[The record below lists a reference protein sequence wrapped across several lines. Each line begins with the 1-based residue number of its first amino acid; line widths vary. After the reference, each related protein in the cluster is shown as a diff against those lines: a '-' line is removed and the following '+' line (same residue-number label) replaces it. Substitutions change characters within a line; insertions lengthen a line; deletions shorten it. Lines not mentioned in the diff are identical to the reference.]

1 MFACIHT
8 TSASGA
14 LLECARAFSPRVE
27 STAPDTALLDASG
40 LAHLFGTPHDIA
52 HAIARRAA
60 TLGFQAN
67 IAMASNPDAAYHA
80 ALGFA
85 GISILPYGDEAK
97 YLESL
102 PVALLRLEA
111 EMAETLERWGI
122 RTFRD
127 LAALPELGV
136 AARLGP
142 EGVRLQQLA
151 RGEGSR
157 RLHAIEDPLRFE
169 EELEPEYPVDLLE
182 PLSFLLAQML
192 TTLCARLSERALS
205 TNELHLRMR
214 MENGGVHETRLR
226 LPVPMRDWKAFLKLL
241 QLDLNERPPQAP
253 VVHIWLLTEPL
264 KPRVTQNGLFIPLAP
279 EPEKLELTLARIGGV
294 VGKQN
299 VGSPELLDTHRPDA
313 FRMRPFSAVQT
324 RAQTQTPQQST
335 RLAFRVY
342 RPPRSAQVNAA
353 SGRPAWI
360 SAVGI
365 HGKVISLAGPWRTA
379 GDWWTT
385 QSWNRDEWD
394 VALSDGALYRIF
406 CDCQTGR
413 WYVEGNYD

>member
-1 MFACIHT
+1 MFACIHA
-8 TSASGA
+8 TSATNA
-14 LLECARAFSPRVE
+14 MLECARAFSPRVE
-27 STAPDTALLDASG
+27 QTAPDTALLDASG
-40 LAHLFGTPHDIA
+40 LAHLFGTPHEIA
-52 HAIARRAA
+52 NAIARRAA
-60 TLGFQAN
+60 TLGFPAN
-67 IAMASNPDAAYHA
+67 IAVASNPDAAYHA

-97 YLESL
+97 FLASL
-102 PVALLRLEA
+102 AVALLPLEN

-136 AARLGP
+136 SARLGP

-157 RLHAIEDPLRFE
+157 RLRAIEDPLRFE

-192 TTLCARLSERALS
+192 TTLCVRLAERALS

-214 MENGGVHETRLR
+214 LENGGVHETRLS

-241 QLDLNERPPQAP
+241 QLDLNDHPPPAP
-253 VVHIWLLTEPL
+253 VIYIWLATEPL

-279 EPEKLELTLARIGGV
+279 EPEKLELTLARIGAV

-324 RAQTQTPQQST
+324 HAQIQIPEHGTH
-335 RLAFRVY
+335 LAFRMY
-342 RPPRSAQVNAA
+342 RPPRSAQVNAS
-353 SGRPAWI
+353 SGQPAWL
-360 SAVGI
+360 SAAGI
-365 HGKVISLAGPWRTA
+365 HGKVISLAGPWRT
-379 GDWWTT
+379 
-385 QSWNRDEWD
+385 
-394 VALSDGALYRIF
+394 
-406 CDCQTGR
+406 
-413 WYVEGNYD
+413 

>member
-1 MFACIHT
+1 
-8 TSASGA
+8 
-14 LLECARAFSPRVE
+14 
-27 STAPDTALLDASG
+27 
-40 LAHLFGTPHDIA
+40 
-52 HAIARRAA
+52 
-60 TLGFQAN
+60 LGFQAN
-67 IAMASNPDAAYHA
+67 IALASNPDAAYHA

-97 YLESL
+97 YLASL
-102 PVALLRLEA
+102 AVGLLPPEN
-111 EMAETLERWGI
+111 EMAATLERWGI

-136 AARLGP
+136 SARLGS

-157 RLHAIEDPLRFE
+157 RLRPIEDPLRFE
-169 EELEPEYPVDLLE
+169 EELEPEYPIALLD

-192 TTLCARLSERALS
+192 TTLCARLAERALS

-214 MENGGVHETRLR
+214 LENGGEHESRLR
-226 LPVPMRDWKAFLKLL
+226 LPVPLRDWKALLKLL
-241 QLDLNERPPQAP
+241 QLDLNGRPPEAP
-253 VVHIWLLTEPL
+253 VVHIWLSTEPL

-294 VGKQN
+294 VGKHN
-299 VGSPELLDTHRPDA
+299 AGSPELVDTHRPGA
-313 FRMRPFSAVQT
+313 FRMRPFSTTQTRVQT
-324 RAQTQTPQQST
+324 QVPERTQ
-335 RLAFRVY
+335 LAFRVY
-342 RPPRSAQVNAA
+342 RPPRAAQVNAS
-353 SGRPAWI
+353 SGQPARLT
-360 SAVGI
+360 ATGI
-365 HGKVISLAGPWRTA
+365 HGKVVSLAGPWRTS

-385 QSWNRDEWD
+385 QAWRRDEWD

>member
-1 MFACIHT
+1 MFACIHANEST
-8 TSASGA
+8 DS

-27 STAPDTALLDASG
+27 PTAPDTALLDASG
-40 LAHLFGTPHDIA
+40 LTHLFGTPHEIA
-52 HAIARRAA
+52 NAIARRAA

-67 IAMASNPDAAYHA
+67 IALASNPDAAYHA
-80 ALGFA
+80 ALGFS

-97 YLESL
+97 FLASL
-102 PVALLRLEA
+102 AVALLPLEQ

-136 AARLGP
+136 SARLGP

-169 EELEPEYPVDLLE
+169 EQLEPEYPVALLE

-192 TTLCARLSERALS
+192 TTLCARLAERALS

-214 MENGGVHETRLR
+214 LENGGVHETRLS

-253 VVHIWLLTEPL
+253 VTYIWLLTEPL

-279 EPEKLELTLARIGGV
+279 EPEKLELTLARIGSV
-294 VGKQN
+294 VGKHN
-299 VGSPELLDTHRPDA
+299 VGSPELVDTHRPDA
-313 FRMRPFSAVQT
+313 FRMKPFSALQT
-324 RAQTQTPQQST
+324 RAQTQVAASGA

-342 RPPRSAQVNAA
+342 RPPRSAQVNAS
-353 SGRPAWI
+353 SGQPAWL
-360 SAVGI
+360 SAAGI

-385 QSWNRDEWD
+385 QPWHRDEWD
-394 VALSDGALYRIF
+394 VALSDGALYRIY